1 MNVTLWIFVG
11 VLAAGF
17 ANSGLFKLVLS
28 KEALGR
34 SAFGKWSGEFGAG
47 LLNFIGAV
55 EVAGALGLV
64 LPGLTGVA
72 PVLVPLAAVG
82 LALLMLGA
90 AVVHLRRREYGP
102 TAAAV
107 VYLAALAFVAW
118 GRFVVVPL

>member
-1 MNVTLWIFVG
+1 EPRCHIPNRRRVFRTTTCGRERSVNVTLWIFAG

-17 ANSGLFKLVLS
+17 AYSGLFKLVLS
-28 KEALGR
+28 KEALGG
-34 SAFGKWSGEFGAG
+34 SAIGSWSGEFSAG
-47 LLNFIGAV
+47 LLNFIGAM

-90 AVVHLRRREYGP
+90 TVV
-102 TAAAV
+102 
-107 VYLAALAFVAW
+107 
-118 GRFVVVPL
+118 